1 MEKKELVQSKQELI
15 DEIKLLIDNS
25 ENKVEINIKYIDYFE
40 IDELIE
46 MRDMMKYK
54 KENRNKETSDYLD
67 DIFNR
72 CS

>member
-1 MEKKELVQSKQELI
+1 MKKELVQSKQELI

>member
-54 KENRNKETSDYLD
+54 KENRIKEKSDYLD

>member
-1 MEKKELVQSKQELI
+1 MEKESVQSKQELI

-54 KENRNKETSDYLD
+54 KENRIKETSDYLD